1 MSAQAAVRLTPR
13 RGKAAPPPAP
23 PRHFLDVSALDHAT
37 LRRIL
42 EFGAGFKSGAGPL
55 AARPLAGR
63 TLALIF
69 EKPSTRTRVS
79 FEVAMKRLG
88 GDVVVLS
95 AKEMQLGRGET
106 VADTARVL
114 SRYVDAIMLRT
125 DSVSK
130 LNELAGAATVP
141 VINGL
146 TDQSHPCQIMA
157 DVMTY
162 EEHRGPV
169 KDRLFAYPGLLAGK
183 ADDAFVIASVSG
195 VVANSGSNTFNT
207 YALTTPVTF
216 NPGDS
221 FFAGAIINY
230 TDSSNTIRVG
240 SLDHDGTD
248 SIPFFLPNNH
258 SWIAGSANGI
268 AVDPN
273 NLALAQ
279 LPVDTVRNEIF
290 GGNGDGTWM
299 IRLNATSPTGPA
311 TGACCVEFTLP
322 DGTIANGC
330 VDGYTQNQCLDPAM
344 PNNTFQGVGTTCT
357 SHPCQATGACCIPG
371 GCVDNVTQADC
382 IDPAIF
388 GGTYQGDNTNCLT
401 HPCSNT
407 GACCIA
413 FVDPNGNVT
422 YTCQDNMTAP
432 SCFATDPN
440 SIYQGDGTTCATHPC
455 PSIGIGACCSPF
467 VPGGC
472 IDGVTFNDC
481 IDPAILA
488 GVYQGDGTTC
498 ATHPCPFFGACCF
511 SCIGGVQQP
520 CLELAPA
527 DCDALDGVFT
537 AIGQLCATTNC
548 PDYCPGDINRD
559 GMTDLNDF
567 IVLAG
572 NFGFCG
578 VGRAQG
584 DLNCDTCV
592 DLNDFIILAGD
603 FGCIRP

>member
-1 MSAQAAVRLTPR
+1 MKRTFNACIVLIAAATISQT
-13 RGKAAPPPAP
+13 A
-23 PRHFLDVSALDHAT
+23 HALDEYR
-37 LRRIL
+37 LDDGVK
-42 EFGAGFKSGAGPL
+42 ESGVGFGTGGASKSFAWL
-55 AARPLAGR
+55 NHF
-63 TLALIF
+63 T
-69 EKPSTRTRVS
+69 
-79 FEVAMKRLG
+79 
-88 GDVVVLS
+88 
-95 AKEMQLGRGET
+95 AK
-106 VADTARVL
+106 
-114 SRYVDAIMLRT
+114 
-125 DSVSK
+125 
-130 LNELAGAATVP
+130 AGAE
-141 VINGL
+141 VITEIRIAFG
-146 TDQSHPCQIMA
+146 
-157 DVMTY
+157 
-162 EEHRGPV
+162 G
-169 KDRLFAYPGLLAGK
+169 GLLQNNIPNGTPVTLYIWGDFNQDTNP
-183 ADDAFVIASVSG
+183 DDAFVIASVSG